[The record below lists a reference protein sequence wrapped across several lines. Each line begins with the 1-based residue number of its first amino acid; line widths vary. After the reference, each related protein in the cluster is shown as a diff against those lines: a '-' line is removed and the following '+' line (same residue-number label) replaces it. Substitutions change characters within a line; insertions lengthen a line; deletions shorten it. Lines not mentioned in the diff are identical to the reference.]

1 MRLKT
6 IVLSDALFDLLSNM
20 IQVHRADDVFV
31 AARSHSPLLAVE
43 SVLLGNFVHPLRFRY
58 RTSLP
63 HSRNLEKQE
72 GCAGD

>member
-31 AARSHSPLLAVE
+31 TACSHSPLLAIE

-58 RTSLP
+58 RKSRP

-72 GCAGD
+72 GCPGD